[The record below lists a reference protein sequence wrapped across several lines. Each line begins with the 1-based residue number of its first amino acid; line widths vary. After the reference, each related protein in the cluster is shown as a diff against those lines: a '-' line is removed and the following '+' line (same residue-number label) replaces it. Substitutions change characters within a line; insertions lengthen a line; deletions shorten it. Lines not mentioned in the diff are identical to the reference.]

1 MEMEISLRRMSLCNL
16 LLSWQFT
23 FQIFPPQ
30 GAVSFFV
37 EHRFHRLY
45 RFLYPSFFQSKGIP
59 PCSLLRQTSYLNRV
73 CGLRVRVSQCPRWC
87 IVLIHHPLW
96 RLSPKS
102 PKGVAIC
109 YPLCSLLHKT
119 IALIW
124 GGGSMGIAAVVNHDT
139 VKPHPWIR
147 ELVVC

>member
-1 MEMEISLRRMSLCNL
+1 MEISLRRMSLCNL
-16 LLSWQFT
+16 LFSWQFT
-23 FQIFPPQ
+23 FQISPPQ

-59 PCSLLRQTSYLNRV
+59 PLLFTTPNLIPESGMWFTSPCFTVSSMAYRFDTPSSLTAFPKK
-73 CGLRVRVSQCPRWC
+73 SQGGRD
-87 IVLIHHPLW
+87 LL
-96 RLSPKS
+96 
-102 PKGVAIC
+102 
-109 YPLCSLLHKT
+109 PLCSLLHKT

-139 VKPHPWIR
+139 VKPHP
-147 ELVVC
+147 